1 MGSAGLRRMGS
12 EGSALDYEDLVD
24 AIRRKRAI
32 LFVGAGVSKNVGVP
46 TTGEIVNEIARQLG
60 YDPQDFR
67 GLADHRTLAEF
78 YLLTKGTLGPLRS
91 WMDVTWHRPNVNV
104 QDSVVH
110 RLIVDLSFPI
120 IYTTNYDRWLERAY
134 EAYGKDYIKITNVG
148 DLLEGRDGVTQIVKF
163 HGDFDDDES
172 IILTESSFFERLDFE
187 SALDLKLQSDVLGRP
202 VLFIGYSLS
211 DINIRY
217 LLFKL
222 QRLWESSKQSPLRPK
237 SYVFLSGPNPVQE
250 RVLRRRGIEPIVS
263 ECENPGE
270 GLARFLSGLLERVA
284 AK

>member
-1 MGSAGLRRMGS
+1 
-12 EGSALDYEDLVD
+12 LDHEDLVD

-46 TTGEIVNEIARQLG
+46 TSGEIVNEIARQLG
-60 YDPQDFR
+60 YDPQEFR
-67 GLADHRTLAEF
+67 GLADHRSLAEF

-91 WMDVTWHRPNVNV
+91 WMDVTWHRQDVDV
-104 QDSVVH
+104 KDSVIH
-110 RLIVDLSFPI
+110 RLIVELSFPI
-120 IYTTNYDRWLERAY
+120 IYTTNYDRWLERAF
-134 EAYGKDYIKITNVG
+134 EAYGKEYSKITNVG
-148 DLLEGRDGVTQIVKF
+148 DLLKARDGVTQIVKF

-172 IILTESSFFERLDFE
+172 IVLTESGFFERLDFE
-187 SALDLKLQSDVLGRP
+187 SALDLKLQADVLGRP

-217 LLFKL
+217 LVYKL
-222 QRLWESSKQSPLRPK
+222 QRLWEASKLSQLRPK
-237 SYVFLSGPNPVQE
+237 SYVFLGGANPVQE

-270 GLARFLSGLLERVA
+270 GLSRFLCGLLERVT